1 MFKRLFSKLQAD
13 ILGYIVYKKNTNS
26 WAIVWASDWS
36 EILLTSC
43 VPYLQF
49 DCFVV
54 ERDHSRGELHS
65 KSDLVIV
72 VHALLHE
79 LGDYATFPN
88 ASVSHYDEFKQIIE
102 LGHY

>member
-1 MFKRLFSKLQAD
+1 
-13 ILGYIVYKKNTNS
+13 
-26 WAIVWASDWS
+26 
-36 EILLTSC
+36 
-43 VPYLQF
+43 
-49 DCFVV
+49 VV